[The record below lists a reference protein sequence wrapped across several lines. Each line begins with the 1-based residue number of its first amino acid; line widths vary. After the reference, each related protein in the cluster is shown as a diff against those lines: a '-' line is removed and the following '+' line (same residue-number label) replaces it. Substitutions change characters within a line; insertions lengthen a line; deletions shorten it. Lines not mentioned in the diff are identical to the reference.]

1 MLQGVKSL
9 RTVPGFFGI
18 VVKFRNLYLCAFA
31 SALLLLLL
39 VHLAEQVALFFGVL
53 ADFLLSLILE
63 S

>member
-18 VVKFRNLYLCAFA
+18 VVKLYLCAFA